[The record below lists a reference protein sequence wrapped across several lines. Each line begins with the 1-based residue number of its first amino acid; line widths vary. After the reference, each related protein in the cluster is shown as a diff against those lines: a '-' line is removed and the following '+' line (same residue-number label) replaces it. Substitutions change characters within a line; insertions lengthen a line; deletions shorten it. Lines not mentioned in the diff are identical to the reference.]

1 MTASKTLISAIKKNF
16 FLFFYFYFI
25 NTRLSYNLCHKFCTK
40 IGTHQKMYFT
50 QGLAG
55 YVVKYFK
62 RTERLCGP
70 VFTASQWMDGH
81 MDWRLP
87 RKCLQIK

>member
-1 MTASKTLISAIKKNF
+1 MSA
-16 FLFFYFYFI
+16 
-25 NTRLSYNLCHKFCTK
+25 
-40 IGTHQKMYFT
+40 T

-62 RTERLCGP
+62 RTEGLYGP
-70 VFTASQWMDGH
+70 VFTASRWMDGR

-87 RKCLQIK
+87 RKYLQIK